1 MDIKKLDEECK
12 TLYEQTS
19 CGFEEMLHYRD
30 AKLLELVKKEIEKEY
45 KNTMHKQYY
54 GGLIQAIKVI
64 DKIKEA
70 INAKS

>member
-30 AKLLELVKKEIEKEY
+30 RQVLEAVKGVGK
-45 KNTMHKQYY
+45 
-54 GGLIQAIKVI
+54 
-64 DKIKEA
+64 
-70 INAKS
+70 